1 VPTAQQAARKWASRL
16 KGAQT
21 EIREGVQSTS
31 KNPMELAAAAQDKWI
46 NRLQEA
52 ANSNK
57 FANRLRAVPLEKWRQ
72 NTIEIGIPRISAG
85 VDAAQGDVED
95 FFAQLIPFQESL
107 QGTIDSMPDTTLDDS
122 INRMTAWI
130 RGMSEFQRR

>member
-1 VPTAQQAARKWASRL
+1 VPTPQQATRKWASRL

-21 EIREGVQSTS
+21 EIREGVQSTQ

-52 ANSNK
+52 ANSGK
-57 FANRLRAVPLEKWRQ
+57 FAARLRAVPLEKWRS
-72 NTIEIGIPRISAG
+72 NTVEIGIPRISAG
-85 VDAAQGDVED
+85 VDAAQGDMEE
-95 FFAQLIPFQESL
+95 FFSQLLPFQESL
-107 QGTIDSMPDTTLDDS
+107 SAQVDSMPDTTLDDS
-122 INRMTAWI
+122 INRMTAWV